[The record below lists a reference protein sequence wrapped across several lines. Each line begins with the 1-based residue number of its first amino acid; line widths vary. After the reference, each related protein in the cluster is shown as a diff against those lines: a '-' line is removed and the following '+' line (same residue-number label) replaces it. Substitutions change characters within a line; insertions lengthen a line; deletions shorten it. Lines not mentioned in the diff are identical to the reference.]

1 MTNNRGHILWIDDE
15 INHLRP
21 HILLL
26 QEKGYEITTFSN
38 GQDALKYIRKKNIQ
52 LVLIDQ
58 YMPGLDGLETIR
70 QIREIIPEIP
80 IILITKSEEESLMDE
95 AIGENVV
102 QYLIKPINPSQVF
115 TACKQV
121 LEERRIRKDKAI
133 RDYLQE
139 FQSIDQMI
147 YESMDIDNWWQ
158 IYQKIVN
165 WQINFDKNTDIGL
178 ESILSDQIQT
188 FNNEFAH
195 FILKNYPQW
204 VFKIEAVNPTL
215 SNSVLSSFVFPDL
228 KLGKKVIFILI
239 DGLRLDQLMTILPE
253 LSDIFDYQLDYFVSI
268 LPSATAFSR
277 NAIFSGLLPDDLME
291 RYPEQKDLMLE
302 QAASLNRFEKQFLAD
317 QLKLFHLKDKSK
329 FYQKIVRSEN
339 GVRLKNRASDLMNI
353 DLITLVI
360 NFVDMLAHK
369 RSESDVLMEMVP
381 DEAGY
386 RHAVRNWFRHSWLLE
401 MLKEFRGKD
410 HNIIITGD
418 HGSIR
423 VQQSAIVGGDR
434 STSSGIRYKYGRNLN
449 SDDRNA
455 IVIKEPA
462 HYRLPVFDGQTNYLI
477 AKGNAYFLYPT
488 QYHKYKSMLSGSFQ
502 HGGISME
509 EMLVPVLKLSSK

>member
-1 MTNNRGHILWIDDE
+1 MTINRGHILWVDDE
-15 INHLRP
+15 IDHLRP

-26 QEKGYEITTFSN
+26 QEKGYKTTTLSN
-38 GQDALKYIRKKNIQ
+38 GQDAIEYIRKQNTQ

-70 QIREIIPEIP
+70 QIRQINQEIP
-80 IILITKSEEESLMDE
+80 IILITKSDEESLMDA

-121 LEERRIRKDKAI
+121 LEERQIRKDKAT

-139 FQSIDQMI
+139 FQSIDQMN
-147 YESMDIDNWWQ
+147 YDSMDINNWWQ

-165 WQINFDKNTDIGL
+165 WQINFDKHTDIGL
-178 ESILSDQIQT
+178 ESILSDQIHT
-188 FNNEFAH
+188 FNSEFAH

-204 VFKIEAVNPTL
+204 VTKNESVKPIL
-215 SNSVLSSFVFPDL
+215 SNSVLSSFAFPDL
-228 KLGKKVIFILI
+228 KSGKKVIFILV
-239 DGLRLDQLMTILPE
+239 DGLRFDQLMTILPE
-253 LSDIFDYQLDYFVSI
+253 LSDNFDYQLDYFVSI
-268 LPSATAFSR
+268 LPSATSFSR

-291 RYPEQKDLMLE
+291 RYPEQKELMLK
-302 QAASLNRFEKQFLAD
+302 QTSSLNRFEKQFLAD
-317 QLKLFHLKDKSK
+317 QLKFFHLDEKSH
-329 FYQKIVRSEN
+329 FYQKIVRSED

-353 DLITLVI
+353 DLITLVV

-401 MLKEFRGKD
+401 MLKEFKAKD
-410 HNIIITGD
+410 HHIIITGD

-455 IVIKEPA
+455 VVIKDPA
-462 HYRLPVFDGQTNYLI
+462 RYRLPVFDGQTNYLI
-477 AKGNAYFLYPT
+477 AKGNTYFLYPT

-502 HGGISME
+502 HGGISLE
-509 EMLVPVLKLSSK
+509 EMMVPVLTLSSK